1 MANKLKLFTQVSEK
15 NVMKKYIPLLLLT
28 HVQVFANCAP
38 KDLTDPSYLRSVGKE
53 NLIDHF
59 SKPRDQDSVGWCGAY
74 ATTDSLSFAVG
85 EAVSAV
91 DVSINQYANEG
102 NQNKLQDLSGISVL
116 SATDVAKTNGYCP
129 ESVIPSDQTS
139 SSNLGHQAIQTLMET
154 FQQIADDYKTRG
166 MPKDYCVTCAGS
178 QFEKVIKPTLP
189 GVTSDMIREVLVANR
204 GDSLKSLRALMHK
217 LCEGKRKIAK
227 PKTDFF
233 YTSGK
238 NVAKIMDD
246 ALDNDSMPSIGMNTS
261 FFAKD
266 ESVPGG
272 HGGHEMMVVARRPG
286 ANGKCEYLIR
296 NSWGRSCS
304 FYKPHIAEKCDPA
317 KGSFWMDSDQMQAG
331 VSDVVIVQNSSK
343 KPEKVE
349 EKPNERISSGGGGGN
364 RAPVEDRNFDRNNN
378 NQTTPTTT
386 DTGNNNGFNNPFS
399 GMDFGG
405 LLKSIFE
412 GFSAAVS
419 GIWQALA
426 NMFKY

>member
-1 MANKLKLFTQVSEK
+1 MANKLKLFSQLSETK
-15 NVMKKYIPLLLLT
+15 LMKKYIPLLLLT
-28 HVQVFANCAP
+28 HVEVFANCGP

-53 NLIDHF
+53 NLISHF

-102 NQNKLQDLSGISVL
+102 NTNKLQDLSGISVL

-139 SSNLGHQAIQTLMET
+139 SSNLGHQAIQTLMTT
-154 FQQIADDYKTRG
+154 FQQIADDYNSRG

-178 QFEKVIKPTLP
+178 QFERVIKPTLP

-227 PKTDFF
+227 PKTEFF
-233 YTSGK
+233 HINGK
-238 NVAKIMDD
+238 NVAKVMDE
-246 ALDNDSMPSIGMNTS
+246 ALDNDSMPSIGMNTAS
-261 FFAKD
+261 FARD

-317 KGSFWMDSDQMQAG
+317 KGSFWMDSDQMQAS
-331 VSDVVIVQNSSK
+331 VTDVVIVQNSAEQNS
-343 KPEKVE
+343 
-349 EKPNERISSGGGGGN
+349 EKPVERTKEERSGGGN
-364 RAPVEDRNFDRNNN
+364 RAPVEDRTFGGNNN
-378 NQTTPTTT
+378 NGTTNTTT
-386 DTGNNNGFNNPFS
+386 DGSNNNGGFNNPFS

-405 LLKSIFE
+405 MLKSIFE
-412 GFSAAVS
+412 GIGAAVS
-419 GIWQALA
+419 GIWQALS